1 MSDLLGVLG
10 QAWPRLLLYPGGL
23 SAVLAVV
30 MFARLRGVTITRDD
44 HITTLIDVLPP
55 LCVLTLL
62 PLAPA
67 ASFAY
72 GLDLATTLLLLMW
85 PVMRQVAQERRD
97 PRDVINQYLPII
109 MAAMV
114 FASITNTLSLSGL
127 LRWPA
132 EPLPQIGYGLGIVAW
147 FVGSSQIMSTRPN
160 LATACSELGF
170 VMVGVLPLSAGLQA
184 LPVPGA
190 IAGWG
195 VVFASVVI
203 AMIITIG
210 AGYLPQWIRY
220 LIAGA
225 TLLAS
230 GLAIG

>member
-1 MSDLLGVLG
+1 MSDLLGALG

-23 SAVLAVV
+23 SAVLGIFV
-30 MFARLRGVTITRDD
+30 FARLRGVKITSGYN
-44 HITTLIDVLPP
+44 ITTLIDVLPP
-55 LCVLTLL
+55 LSVLTLL

-85 PVMRQVAQERRD
+85 PVMRRAALERRD
-97 PRDVINQYLPII
+97 PRAVINQYLPII

-132 EPLPQIGYGLGIVAW
+132 EPLPQIGYGLGTVAW
-147 FVGSSQIMSTRPN
+147 FIGSSQIMSTKPD

-184 LPVPGA
+184 LPVAGEIP
-190 IAGWG
+190 GWG
-195 VVFASVVI
+195 IAFTSVVI
-203 AMIITIG
+203 AMAITIG
-210 AGYLPQWIRY
+210 AGYLPRWIRY